1 MVRPEVKLVNNL
13 NPYWVSGFIC
23 AEGCFYITLRINDKY
38 KAGYEAGLKFILSQ
52 NNRDF
57 ELIYKI
63 KDLFIK
69 MCYKDKL
76 QDSAL

>member
-38 KAGYEAGLKFILSQ
+38 KAGYEAGLKFILSASH
-52 NNRDF
+52 
-57 ELIYKI
+57 KI
-63 KDLFIK
+63 IEIWNLYIK
-69 MCYKDKL
+69 
-76 QDSAL
+76 